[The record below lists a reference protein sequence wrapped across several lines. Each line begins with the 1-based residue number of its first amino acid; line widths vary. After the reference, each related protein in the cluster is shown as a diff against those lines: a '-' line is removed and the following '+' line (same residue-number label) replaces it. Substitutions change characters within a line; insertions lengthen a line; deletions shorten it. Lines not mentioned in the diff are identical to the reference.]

1 MNRLVS
7 FSTGEHAPR
16 AGVLV
21 GNHVF
26 GAAGDTVL
34 SLLEKQQAWKEAGA
48 PLPLADVKL
57 HAPLLYPGTIY
68 CAGANYADH
77 VAEMARAQNMPPP
90 PDPRTLGLKP
100 WFFLKPSRSC
110 VVGPGA
116 RVARPRGSQK
126 LDWEAELVAVIGKS
140 TRNVAVENALDCVAG
155 YTIAN
160 DLSARDL
167 ARRTQLPA
175 TSPFHFDW
183 SAHKGFE
190 GSCPLGP
197 WITPAGA
204 VPDPQRLAI
213 RLWVNGVIKQ
223 DSNTSEMIY
232 SVAEQIAHLST
243 LATLHPGDL
252 VLTGTPAGVGTPRN
266 EFLQPGDHV
275 EIEIEGLGRLEN
287 WIS

>member
-7 FSTGEHAPR
+7 FSTGRDAPR

-26 GAAGDTVL
+26 EGSEASVL
-34 SLLEKQQAWKEAGA
+34 SIIDKGKAWKETGN
-48 PLPLADVKL
+48 PLPLAEVKL

-90 PDPRTLGLKP
+90 PDPRSLGLKP
-100 WFFLKPSRSC
+100 WFFLKPPRSC

-126 LDWEAELVAVIGKS
+126 LDWEAELVAVIGKL
-140 TRNVAVENALDCVAG
+140 TRDVSVDDALDCVAG

-167 ARRTQLPA
+167 ARRTQLPP

-197 WITPAGA
+197 WITPADA

-232 SVAEQIAHLST
+232 SVAEQIAHLSS

-287 WIS
+287 WIA

>member
-1 MNRLVS
+1 M
-7 FSTGEHAPR
+7 
-16 AGVLV
+16 
-21 GNHVF
+21 
-26 GAAGDTVL
+26 
-34 SLLEKQQAWKEAGA
+34 EK
-48 PLPLADVKL
+48 
-57 HAPLLYPGTIY
+57 
-68 CAGANYADH
+68 
-77 VAEMARAQNMPPP
+77 
-90 PDPRTLGLKP
+90 
-100 WFFLKPSRSC
+100 
-110 VVGPGA
+110 
-116 RVARPRGSQK
+116 
-126 LDWEAELVAVIGKS
+126 
-140 TRNVAVENALDCVAG
+140 ALDYVAG

-167 ARRTQLPA
+167 ARRTQLPP

-197 WITPAGA
+197 WIVPGAA

-232 SVAEQIAHLST
+232 SVAEQIAHLSS

-275 EIEIEGLGRLEN
+275 EVEIEGLGRLEN
-287 WIS
+287 WIA